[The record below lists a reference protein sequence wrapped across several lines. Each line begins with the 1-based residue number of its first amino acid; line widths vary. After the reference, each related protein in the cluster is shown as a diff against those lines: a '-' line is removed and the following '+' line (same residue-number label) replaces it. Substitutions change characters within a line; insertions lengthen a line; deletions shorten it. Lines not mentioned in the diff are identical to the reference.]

1 MRRTA
6 EQYVLK
12 NYLVIAQGEDVIM
25 CKKVLITGA
34 QGFIG
39 SKMLELFT
47 DKGYKTFGWGRENME
62 NVESLDML
70 DESAVITMLD
80 QTQPDIIVHCAGAAD
95 VGKSVLYPETDY
107 AGNVTITHNL
117 LFALHKLHIEHTRV
131 VFLSSAGVYGNPE
144 KLPITED
151 MPVNPLSPYALHKV
165 MCEDMCWYFVRN
177 YGMNIK
183 IARIF
188 SAYGAGL
195 RKQIFWD
202 MYKKAKNVGKLEMFG
217 TGQESRDYI
226 HIDDV
231 AQALYLLAT
240 TKSNDVVFNVAN
252 GEEVTIRQATDIFAK
267 CSGVPTENISFN
279 GVTREGDPLN
289 WRADI
294 SRIKKLG
301 YKRTVDMLDGLRQ
314 YVEWVTEKG

>member
-1 MRRTA
+1 
-6 EQYVLK
+6 
-12 NYLVIAQGEDVIM
+12 M

-39 SKMLELFT
+39 SKMLKLFT
-47 DKGYKTFGWGRENME
+47 QKGCNAFGWGRVNME
-62 NVESLDML
+62 NVETLDML
-70 DESAVITMLD
+70 DESAVMSMLD
-80 QTQPDIIVHCAGAAD
+80 HMRPNIVVHCAGAAD

-117 LFALHKLHIEHTRV
+117 LFGLHKLYLEKTRV
-131 VFLSSAGVYGNPE
+131 VFLSSAGIYGNP
-144 KLPITED
+144 KSLPITED

-202 MYKKAKNVGKLEMFG
+202 MYRKAQKTGKLEMFG
-217 TGQESRDYI
+217 TGRESRDYI
-226 HIDDV
+226 HVDDV

-240 TKSNDVVFNVAN
+240 TESDDVVFNVAN
-252 GEEVTIRQATDIFAK
+252 GEEVTIRQATEIFAK
-267 CSGVPTENISFN
+267 CAGVPMENISFN

-289 WRADI
+289 WRANNSKI
-294 SRIKKLG
+294 RKLG
-301 YKRTVDMLDGLRQ
+301 YVKRVDMLDGLQ
-314 YVEWVTEKG
+314 EYVEWLSK